1 MAVYLLLVSAVA
13 LLLGFPDFAAG
24 TLAGGAVSLV
34 NLFWLRRHLV
44 GILQLT
50 GVKAGILS
58 QLKYLNRL
66 AITGILLYLLIVK
79 AGINIAGLVTG
90 LSALFAAVIAYLVTI
105 ITPRGKNQ

>member
-1 MAVYLLLVSAVA
+1 MAVYLLVVSAAA
-13 LLLGFPDFAAG
+13 LLLGFPAFAAG

-50 GVKAGILS
+50 GAKAGILS